1 LLDTHALLWAAI
13 DHRRL
18 GQTARRRIDSSDQVW
33 ASAVCIWEFGIKTAR
48 RPKLHFGLTPSRLA
62 DHAQRSG
69 YRALDV
75 SFAHALAASELPPH
89 HHDPFDRMLV
99 AQAKEEGLI
108 LVTADEVFASY
119 GVRTLAADH

>member
-1 LLDTHALLWAAI
+1 
-13 DHRRL
+13 
-18 GQTARRRIDSSDQVW
+18 
-33 ASAVCIWEFGIKTAR
+33 
-48 RPKLHFGLTPSRLA
+48 
-62 DHAQRSG
+62 
-69 YRALDV
+69 
-75 SFAHALAASELPPH
+75 LAASELPPH